1 MIHDLNLT
9 IIYWILL
16 LEQSIMQCSMSI
28 IVVCQ
33 IVNSGLT
40 IISMYSS
47 VFIVAVCRKGRWT
60 NIFRWDRRSDH
71 KNRVHSLTGWFHLA
85 WEADIQKG
93 RARVCEK
100 HYYSYLNKC
109 HIWGVKNFVRV
120 AMPIGVNMDPRVHKK
135 CKGERREQHSSPSST
150 STGTITLH
158 KKITGSENQRKT
170 IHTCLKV
177 REWDPKKWIS
187 TIMNKDLPKGFIFWG
202 LLTDSKERQI
212 LISIT

>member
-47 VFIVAVCRKGRWT
+47 VFVMAVCRKGRWT
-60 NIFRWDRRSDH
+60 NFFRRDRRSDH
-71 KNRVHSLTGWFHLA
+71 
-85 WEADIQKG
+85 
-93 RARVCEK
+93 
-100 HYYSYLNKC
+100 
-109 HIWGVKNFVRV
+109 VRV

-135 CKGERREQHSSPSST
+135 CNGERREQHSPPSST

-158 KKITGSENQRKT
+158 KKISGSENQRKT

-177 REWDPKKWIS
+177 REWDPKKCIS
-187 TIMNKDLPKGFIFWG
+187 TIMNKDLPKGFIWG
-202 LLTDSKERQI
+202 LPTDSKEWQI
-212 LISIT
+212 LITIT